1 MKRLLKSRKYIFL
14 MAVLLFVSVLSAC
27 AGQDN
32 QDKKESKQNAVESA
46 IKTKTSGILTVGM
59 CATWPPFE
67 YRDAKGE
74 IIGFDVDMAQ
84 EIGKDLGLTIKFE
97 DADWQGL
104 VPSLQKGDYDILISC
119 FAASEKREETVAFSD
134 IYYDLPS
141 TIVIRDD
148 NKNIKNKEDL
158 KGKVVGVQLGTAD
171 EMAAENLNKSIGFKE
186 LKKFK
191 LPPDEFLD
199 LKQGGIDAVVVGL
212 PYAAFT
218 IKDKGGFALVGEPF
232 DPQPCVM
239 LVNSNNQDL
248 LKAVNDSLARMKKD
262 GSYDALLK
270 KWMTV

>member
-1 MKRLLKSRKYIFL
+1 MQKLLKNKKVTVL
-14 MAVLLFVSVLSAC
+14 MALVLFVAVLSGC
-27 AGQDN
+27 GGQA
-32 QDKKESKQNAVESA
+32 KKESTPKAAESHV
-46 IKTKTSGILTVGM
+46 KTKTAGVLTIGM

-67 YRDAKGE
+67 YRDTKGE
-74 IIGFDVDMAQ
+74 IIGFDVDMAK

-119 FAASEKREETVAFSD
+119 FAASEKREQTVAFSNV
-134 IYYDLPS
+134 YYDLPS
-141 TIVIRDD
+141 TIVVSDD
-148 NKNIKNKEDL
+148 RKDIKTQADL
-158 KGKVVGVQLGTAD
+158 KDKVVGVQLGTAD
-171 EMAAENLNKSIGFKE
+171 EIAAEKLNKTIGFKE

-199 LKQGGIDAVVVGL
+199 LKQGGIDAVIVGL

-239 LVNSNNQDL
+239 LVNSNNKDL
-248 LKAVNDSLARMKKD
+248 LKAVNDSLSGMKKD
-262 GSYDALLK
+262 GTYDSLLK